1 MKKRIYDFSYQVIK
15 LIFEQLFE
23 NLAILIS
30 IIFLS
35 ASFMGALYLN
45 SSITKKI
52 LRGIIGGILCNILM
66 HYSIKIGPSF
76 IVDLRQIPIYLLSF
90 YGGALPALIAM
101 IFTIVGRLIIG
112 VNSSAYASIIF
123 ITLSTTFSLFV
134 SKSNFSKNIK
144 IFCMLTFSN
153 ILLSIMT
160 YLLFKEKNLLEFE
173 LLISYWIISYL
184 AGYIAFYTIRFLRER
199 EILFDKYKSESMID
213 GLTGLNNFRQFDEIF
228 NCLVNDLSTRI
239 QNLSLLY
246 IDIDFFKKINDT
258 YGHYEGDF
266 VLKELGIIL
275 KNYTRSYDTVSRN
288 GGEEF
293 TVLLPDC
300 KLNRAIEIAERIRKS
315 VEENEFTLTSG
326 EVTKLTIS
334 IGVSSYKDTTNDP
347 FLLIED
353 ADKALYRAK
362 KSGRNKVCYAIREIK
377 D

>member
-1 MKKRIYDFSYQVIK
+1 MIK

-35 ASFMGALYLN
+35 TSFIGAPYPN
-45 SSITKKI
+45 SSIKKKI

-66 HYSIKIGPSF
+66 HFSIKIGPSF
-76 IVDLRQIPIYLLSF
+76 IIDLRHIPIYLLSF

-101 IFTIVGRLIIG
+101 IFTIVGRLLIG

-123 ITLSTTFSLFV
+123 IILSTTFSLFV

-160 YLLFKEKNLLEFE
+160 YLLFKDKNLLEFE

-184 AGYIAFYTIRFLRER
+184 AGYIAFYTIRFLSER

-228 NCLVNDLSTRI
+228 NSLVNELSTRI

-246 IDIDFFKKINDT
+246 IDIDYFKKINDT
-258 YGHYEGDF
+258 YGHYEGDV

-300 KLNRAIEIAERIRKS
+300 KLNRALEIAERIRKS

-377 D
+377 N

>member
-1 MKKRIYDFSYQVIK
+1 VIK

-35 ASFMGALYLN
+35 TSFIGAPYPN
-45 SSITKKI
+45 SSIKKKI

-66 HYSIKIGPSF
+66 HFSIKIGPSF
-76 IVDLRQIPIYLLSF
+76 IVDLRHIPIYLLSF

-184 AGYIAFYTIRFLRER
+184 AGYVAFYTIRFIRER

-300 KLNRAIEIAERIRKS
+300 KLDGAIEIAERIRKS

>member
-1 MKKRIYDFSYQVIK
+1 
-15 LIFEQLFE
+15 
-23 NLAILIS
+23 
-30 IIFLS
+30 
-35 ASFMGALYLN
+35 
-45 SSITKKI
+45 
-52 LRGIIGGILCNILM
+52 
-66 HYSIKIGPSF
+66 
-76 IVDLRQIPIYLLSF
+76 
-90 YGGALPALIAM
+90 
-101 IFTIVGRLIIG
+101 
-112 VNSSAYASIIF
+112 
-123 ITLSTTFSLFV
+123 
-134 SKSNFSKNIK
+134 
-144 IFCMLTFSN
+144 
-153 ILLSIMT
+153 
-160 YLLFKEKNLLEFE
+160 
-173 LLISYWIISYL
+173 
-184 AGYIAFYTIRFLRER
+184 
-199 EILFDKYKSESMID
+199 MID

-228 NCLVNDLSTRI
+228 NNLVNDLSTRI

-246 IDIDFFKKINDT
+246 IDIDYFKKINDT

-300 KLNRAIEIAERIRKS
+300 NLNRAIEIAERIRKS

-334 IGVSSYKDTTNDP
+334 IGVSSYRDTTNDP